1 MTIPFEKLYALKP
14 TVEFSWDAQAEAG
27 HTSFREALEEI
38 RSGKIDLS
46 PVKLKLWPLEELS
59 SALTAA
65 HNADKGF
72 LKAGIRF

>member
-1 MTIPFEKLYALKP
+1 MVQSVLVFKQ
-14 TVEFSWDAQAEAG
+14 EFQTTYHQKFIE
-27 HTSFREALEEI
+27 
-38 RSGKIDLS
+38 
-46 PVKLKLWPLEELS
+46 LEELS